1 MEAVE
6 ADEAEEAEVEV
17 VAGTG
22 PPASQAPAIIT
33 SSFVSWHAPDL
44 GSKAASAEGA
54 LEVLAVCSSSSPTRG
69 IGSVASS
76 STTCLT
82 ASVSAAWS
90 SGVAVLR

>member
-6 ADEAEEAEVEV
+6 ADEAEEAEAEV
-17 VAGTG
+17 VVGTG

-44 GSKAASAEGA
+44 GSKAASTEG
-54 LEVLAVCSSSSPTRG
+54 VCSSSSPTRG